1 MSRHLK
7 IPSLL
12 WSAVGLAMVTISK
25 RLQSSF
31 WEVQMKRNENGSYSV
46 LECCIKWEVYTG
58 AKGEPAVGARR
69 RLIVAGRQ

>member
-31 WEVQMKRNENGSYSV
+31 WEVQMKRNENGSYSPALAPPL
-46 LECCIKWEVYTG
+46 LELELSST
-58 AKGEPAVGARR
+58 
-69 RLIVAGRQ
+69 